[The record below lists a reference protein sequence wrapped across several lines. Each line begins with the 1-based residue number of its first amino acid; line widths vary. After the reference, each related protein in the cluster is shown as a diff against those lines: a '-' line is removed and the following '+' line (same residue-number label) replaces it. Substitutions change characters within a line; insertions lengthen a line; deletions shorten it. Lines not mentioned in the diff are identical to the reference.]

1 LNARLPTIL
10 AVRFIPSP
18 IRQFTVNVNHYG
30 ESNSGYCRRVAIK
43 GKKLLKKPIRK
54 QPRAKR
60 KFAIKT
66 DKLNEE
72 KTRRGNWKKRNREAS
87 EKLKKKKRYEREITF
102 LDNHHSVCREI
113 RRRNPIL
120 G

>member
-43 GKKLLKKPIRK
+43 GKLSFKKPIRK

-72 KTRRGNWKKRNREAS
+72 KTRRGNWKKKETEKRVKS
-87 EKLKKKKRYEREITF
+87 EKKKKKK
-102 LDNHHSVCREI
+102 
-113 RRRNPIL
+113 
-120 G
+120 